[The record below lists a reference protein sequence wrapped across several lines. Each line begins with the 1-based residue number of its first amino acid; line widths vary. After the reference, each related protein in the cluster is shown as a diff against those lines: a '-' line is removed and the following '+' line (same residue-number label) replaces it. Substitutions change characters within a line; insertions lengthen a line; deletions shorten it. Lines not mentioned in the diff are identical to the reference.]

1 MSSGLAAK
9 TKLWS
14 HLERLPGGLLAGGQ
28 EIGFPGQSW
37 ERTHADSG
45 NPDWN
50 NVFPTSL
57 LKCKALFSSIVCPY
71 FYHEKLSNVILAINN
86 WQWVFAINSCPESI
100 SMSYTEKSLPKKPI
114 WGLLSCLPVPQSFSY
129 PTRHLQEEPE
139 TWTMCLKAQIWVCGR
154 YLRNSLINVY
164 LEESNGQFHKELLCN
179 S

>member
-1 MSSGLAAK
+1 MSSGLAAE

-14 HLERLPGGLLAGGQ
+14 HRERLQGGLLAGGQ
-28 EIGFPGQSW
+28 EIGFTGQSW
-37 ERTHADSG
+37 ERTQADSG

-50 NVFPTSL
+50 NMFPTSL

-71 FYHEKLSNVILAINN
+71 FYHEKLSSVVLAINN
-86 WQWVFAINSCPESI
+86 WQWVFAINSCWESI
-100 SMSYTEKSLPKKPI
+100 SRSCTEKPLPKKHI

-129 PTRHLQEEPE
+129 PTHHLQEERE
-139 TWTMCLKAQIWVCGR
+139 TWTMCLKAQFWVCGR

-164 LEESNGQFHKELLCN
+164 LEERNGQFHKELLCN